1 MELVDIYIKDLNE
14 LKSLP
19 ETDKNDIEFYDEI
32 LGMLMELKKYKIVI
46 KYFQENGKQET
57 KDIIKNLL
65 SY

>member
-1 MELVDIYIKDLNE
+1 VDLVDVYIKDLNE
-14 LKSLP
+14 LKSLS
-19 ETDKNDIEFYDEI
+19 ETDKKDIEFYDELLGI
-32 LGMLMELKKYKIVI
+32 LIDLKKYKVVI